1 MHLPRMVAKPLGV
14 RQHCKTNNT
23 ITIKQQVRIKKRA
36 KEVLS
41 ITSAIV
47 GLIVTVDAYCYSG
60 VYVTHQREQ
69 QIEMIKELRKTH
81 QKMLSLIEDLD
92 DKIDRNAH
100 EIKHLEEEI
109 DELYRS
115 RD

>member
-1 MHLPRMVAKPLGV
+1 MVAKPLGV
-14 RQHCKTNNT
+14 RQQCTTNNT
-23 ITIKQQVRIKKRA
+23 IAIKQQVRIKKRA
-36 KEVLS
+36 KEILS

-69 QIEMIKELRKTH
+69 QIEMLEELKKTH
-81 QKMLSLIEDLD
+81 QKMIILIEDLD
-92 DKIDRNAH
+92 DKIDHNAH
-100 EIKHLEEEI
+100 EIQQLEKEI
-109 DELYRS
+109 DELYSS

>member
-14 RQHCKTNNT
+14 RQHCTNKST
-23 ITIKQQVRIKKRA
+23 IITKQQVRIKKRA
-36 KEVLS
+36 KEILS
-41 ITSAIV
+41 ITSAVV

-81 QKMLSLIEDLD
+81 QKMLALIEDLD
-92 DKIDRNAH
+92 EKIDHNAA
-100 EIKHLEEEI
+100 EIQHLEEEI

>member
-14 RQHCKTNNT
+14 RQHCTTNDI

-47 GLIVTVDAYCYSG
+47 GLIVTADAYCYSG

-92 DKIDRNAH
+92 DKIDQNAH